1 MPLKVIVSIWS
12 IIIIGKNKDNE
23 EMNKMAIAAT
33 FVALFTANAQADT
46 VGLYLG
52 GQVWQSETSG
62 VLGEKNA
69 LIDFNLKKE
78 QQVNYFIAIEH
89 PFPLLPNIRIARTA
103 LDTTG
108 GITSKQAFNFGGETF
123 AVDDIVNASVN
134 VSYIDYTL
142 YYQLFDNDLFSF
154 DLGLTAR
161 DFNGDVTIT
170 GPTIPVDSCI
180 KVRPDFCVST
190 AGESLFTPTGK
201 IKTDEIVP
209 MLYAATNISLPVKGL
224 GIFAQGVFLSIG
236 DHSLYDYQV
245 GLSYNLAYISKL
257 DFELNL
263 GYRAVKI
270 GFEDLDS
277 LYTNLEFKGAFV
289 GVIAHF

>member
-1 MPLKVIVSIWS
+1 
-12 IIIIGKNKDNE
+12 
-23 EMNKMAIAAT
+23 MAIAAA

-52 GQVWQSETSG
+52 GQVWQSETIG

-78 QQVNYFIAIEH
+78 RQVNYFIAIKH
-89 PFPLLPNIRIARTA
+89 PFPLLPNVRIARTA

-108 GITSKQAFNFGGETF
+108 SITLKQAFNFGGKTF
-123 AVDDIVNASVN
+123 AVGDTVNTRVN

-161 DFNGDVTIT
+161 DFNGDVTVA

-180 KVRPDFCVST
+180 KVQPNLCVST
-190 AGESLFTPTGK
+190 DGSNLFTPTGK

-209 MLYAATNISLPVKGL
+209 MLYAATNINLPVKGL
-224 GIFAQGVFLSIG
+224 GVFAKGGFLSIG
-236 DHSLYDYQV
+236 NHSLYDYQV
-245 GLSYNLAYISKL
+245 GISYNLAYISKL

-263 GYRAVKI
+263 GYRAVKME
-270 GFEDLDS
+270 FEDLNN